1 MATHCEHNPITICD
15 ICQPRS
21 HMKKDPAYNE
31 QPFDGM
37 MAEKTVK
44 RFAFDV
50 DGTLIKK
57 TGNGDEPRYEIIQM
71 AKTLSD
77 LGHTVFVWS
86 GGGEDYALNWARKL
100 GLYPKIRIL
109 PKSKTFDIDVAFDD
123 NMVELAKINVIV

>member
-1 MATHCEHNPITICD
+1 MTAE
-15 ICQPRS
+15 

-37 MAEKTVK
+37 MGKTVI

-57 TGNGDEPRYEIIQM
+57 TDNGDEPRYEIIQM
-71 AKTLSD
+71 AKTLSA

-86 GGGEDYALNWARKL
+86 GGGEDYARNWARKL
-100 GLYPKIRIL
+100 GLLPEIRIL
-109 PKSKTFDIDVAFDD
+109 PKSKSFDIDVAFDD
-123 NMVELAKINVIV
+123 NHVELAKINVIV